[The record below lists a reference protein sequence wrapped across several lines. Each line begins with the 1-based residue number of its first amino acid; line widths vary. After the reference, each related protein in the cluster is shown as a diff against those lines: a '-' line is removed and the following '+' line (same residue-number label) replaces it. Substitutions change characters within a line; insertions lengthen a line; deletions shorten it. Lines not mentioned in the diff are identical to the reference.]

1 MTSPTLSTDNNPFPT
16 NFDLSQIF
24 IGREQQ
30 LDLFQLYLDRWQR
43 LMATPAVAT
52 DTQVTTA
59 PSPNDKIQ
67 GLVVLLY
74 GRGGFGKSTLLKRY
88 REIAL
93 EPDRK
98 FTVSKI
104 VDWEF
109 AVEGKRSLFN
119 PAPGREVDAPEY
131 FRVLCGQLA
140 MALGKRT
147 DDFKEYQKAVEAVDD
162 ARKQARRVLDGIQK
176 DDRYASLRWLAGEG
190 AV

>member
-1 MTSPTLSTDNNPFPT
+1 M
-16 NFDLSQIF
+16 
-24 IGREQQ
+24 RCEQQ
-30 LDLFQLYLDRWQR
+30 LDLFQLYLDRWKR

-52 DTQVTTA
+52 STQVTTA

-98 FTVSKI
+98 FTVSRI

-147 DDFKEYQKAVEAVDD
+147 DDFKEYQKAVEAVWITHIMT
-162 ARKQARRVLDGIQK
+162 RFTLIVSTVSKPLRG
-176 DDRYASLRWLAGEG
+176 ASTTRLR
-190 AV
+190 

>member
-30 LDLFQLYLDRWQR
+30 LDLFQLYLDRWKR

-52 DTQVTTA
+52 STQVTTA

-98 FTVSKI
+98 FTVSRI

-140 MALGKRT
+140 MALGQRT
-147 DDFKEYQKAVEAVDD
+147 DDFKEYQKAVEAVWITHIMT
-162 ARKQARRVLDGIQK
+162 RFTLIVSTVSKPLRG
-176 DDRYASLRWLAGEG
+176 ASTTRLR
-190 AV
+190 